1 MGFRQNIDSSLL
13 EADKEYR
20 FSVYVKV
27 TVASGCFVTFV
38 GCGTGDAYFTTQSFG
53 GNNDWILATVTCS
66 WTQAR
71 LDAGANVRVQGV
83 CERLSFYMDDAAL
96 VEVAASE

>member
-13 EADKEYR
+13 EADKTYR
-20 FSVYVKV
+20 FSAYVKV

-38 GCGTGDAYFTTQSFG
+38 GCGTGDAYFNTASFG
-53 GNNDWILATVTCS
+53 GSSDWILATVTCS

-71 LDAGANVRVQGV
+71 LDAGANVRVQGT
-83 CERLSFYMDDAAL
+83 CERLAFYMDDAVL
-96 VEVAASE
+96 EELEAS